1 MAIGWLAILKT
12 VPWTDVVRNAP
23 QIADG
28 ARKLWIAIATKPTSS
43 EIELG
48 SGQALFTSET
58 HTIDSLQE
66 RLTATE
72 SAWSN
77 LHTQMLASS
86 ELIKALAEQNAQLIE
101 KIELNR
107 KRTLRLAV
115 ITICIA
121 AIAVFN
127 LIFTLSH

>member
-23 QIADG
+23 KIADS
-28 ARKLWIAIATKPTSS
+28 AKKLWLALATKPTSS
-43 EIELG
+43 EIEQE
-48 SGQALFTSET
+48 SDQIIPASET
-58 HTIDSLQE
+58 HTINSLQE
-66 RLTATE
+66 KLSVVE
-72 SAWSN
+72 SKWAD
-77 LHTQMLASS
+77 LHEQMLASS
-86 ELIKALAEQNAQLIE
+86 ELIKALAEQNTQLIR

-107 KRTLRLAV
+107 VRTLWLAG

-127 LIFTLSH
+127 FIFTFSP